1 VVELLCIKIARSK
14 TAVVTADILIM
25 IASGVAN
32 KVFEAH
38 GSKEVVLW
46 SVCTARA
53 DVGLSVERVRL
64 TLLQLSVNL
73 QPSALSED
81 NGKFLPGLP
90 NRLRLVK
97 TDNWTT

>member
-25 IASGVAN
+25 LASGVAN

-38 GSKEVVLW
+38 GSKKVVFW
-46 SVCTARA
+46 QVCTARVG
-53 DVGLSVERVRL
+53 VGLSVERVRL

-81 NGKFLPGLP
+81 NRNFLPGMP
-90 NRLRLVK
+90 NQLILVK